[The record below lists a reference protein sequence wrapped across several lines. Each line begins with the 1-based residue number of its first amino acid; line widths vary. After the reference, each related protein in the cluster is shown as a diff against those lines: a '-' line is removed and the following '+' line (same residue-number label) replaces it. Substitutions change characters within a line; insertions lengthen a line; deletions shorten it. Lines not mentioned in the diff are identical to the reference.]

1 MCNLQNPASV
11 MKSAYNLGLA
21 VTSAA
26 RSQGGSCVPIY
37 IGDRHIGPLF
47 GSPAESSLPPSR
59 SLAETMY
66 HVLPTYRGRLFYWHR
81 EIAGL
86 MFLTDNQVLKPA
98 LDYDGCNQW
107 HHERDFVPQS
117 WLQLQHPHLLCA
129 VGTQPCWRTLT
140 EIFRSGLNAYPW
152 VLVAFGP
159 FLRPPLIW
167 FNGLG

>member
-1 MCNLQNPASV
+1 MEKYVLPIFQILPLTVQPSKPRLCHEERLHI
-11 MKSAYNLGLA
+11 YHNLGLA

-98 LDYDGCNQW
+98 LDYDGCNQ
-107 HHERDFVPQS
+107 
-117 WLQLQHPHLLCA
+117 
-129 VGTQPCWRTLT
+129 
-140 EIFRSGLNAYPW
+140 
-152 VLVAFGP
+152 
-159 FLRPPLIW
+159 
-167 FNGLG
+167 